1 MSRSK
6 KNWDHLVDPFGN
18 YTDDS
23 PLDSIHR
30 MFVSFNGDSVDDYW
44 GDYNVDRIEKLGI
57 GQYKIYYKT
66 TFQTGKYSVNISA
79 NGGLFRNHHVSTKAA
94 NMTITLTNR
103 DNDPIDDSFLTV
115 SAYRVPGSR

>member
-6 KNWDHLVDPFGN
+6 KNYDHLVDTYGN

-23 PLDSIHR
+23 PLDDIHR
-30 MFVSFNGDSVDDYW
+30 MFVSFDGDFVDDYW
-44 GDYNVDRIEKLGI
+44 GDYNVDRIEKLNI
-57 GQYKIYYKT
+57 GQYRIYFKNS
-66 TFQTGKYSVNISA
+66 FQTNKYSVNISA
-79 NGGLFRNHHVSTKAA
+79 NGGLFRNHHVNTRASH
-94 NMTITLTNR
+94 IEVTLTNR